1 LNPNKI
7 MTTGIHAITE
17 RKGRLLHSESKFDWW
32 LTGICLARTFNG
44 LVFMTFAATLPVL
57 QREWDMSAAAA
68 GSIAGG
74 FQLGYA
80 VSLVTF
86 SFLADRLCP
95 KKLYLGSMTAC
106 AICALF
112 FAGWARDYVS
122 GLVLYMLTALAM
134 GGNYTTGL
142 IILAQRYPIQKRG
155 RAMGFFIASTS
166 LGYALSMALSGV
178 AIPVGGYQLAFWFT
192 CSGPAVGAILAWVT
206 LYRTKVDNPPRS
218 KEQRFSREVLKN
230 KPVMTLIGS
239 YTGHSWEILG
249 MWAWTPAF
257 LAAAMIISGYEGSQ
271 AVGIGAH
278 LTAGFH
284 LMGLMASFTM
294 GWLSDRLG
302 RAPLMIGL
310 AGVSTLCSFTFG
322 WTIGLPVSI
331 VILVGMLYS
340 FSGLGDS
347 PILSATLTESVDVS
361 YMGAAFGLRSM
372 LGFGAGAI
380 SPVVFGAVLDLANP
394 DAAANGVFY
403 NWGWAFSV
411 LGIGGLGAFIA
422 AVCYDRIQK
431 RILCSSHL

>member
-1 LNPNKI
+1 MFQLQFL
-7 MTTGIHAITE
+7 MTRG
-17 RKGRLLHSESKFDWW
+17 KGYPLQFKTKFDWW
-32 LTGICLARTFNG
+32 LAGICLARTFNG
-44 LVFMTFAATLPVL
+44 LVFMTYAATLPVL
-57 QREWDMSAAAA
+57 QREWGMSAAAA

-80 VSLVTF
+80 VSLVIF

-106 AICALF
+106 AVCALL

-122 GLVLYMLTALAM
+122 GLVLYMFTALAM

-142 IILAQRYPIQKRG
+142 IILAHRYPIENRG

-166 LGYALSMALSGV
+166 LGYALSLILSGV
-178 AIPVGGYQLAFWFT
+178 AIPAGGYKLAFWLT
-192 CSGPAVGAILAWVT
+192 CSGPAVGAMLAWIT
-206 LYRTKVDNPPRS
+206 LYRTLVGKPPRA
-218 KEQRFSREVLKN
+218 KGQRFSREVLRN
-230 KPVMTLIGS
+230 RPVMTLIGG
-239 YTGHSWEILG
+239 YTGHSWELLG

-257 LAAAMIISGYEGSQ
+257 LAAALAISGYEGVQ
-271 AVGIGAH
+271 AVGKGAH

-284 LMGLMASFTM
+284 LMGLTASFTM

-302 RAPLMIGL
+302 RAPLMVGL
-310 AGVSTLCSFTFG
+310 AGVSTLCSFSFG

-331 VILVGMLYS
+331 VILVGVVYS

-347 PILSATLTESVDVS
+347 PILSATLTESVNAS
-361 YMGAAFGLRSM
+361 YMGAAFGLRSV

-380 SPVVFGAVLDLANP
+380 SPVVLGAVLDLTNP
-394 DAAANGVFY
+394 GVTENGVFY

-411 LGIGGLGAFIA
+411 LGIGGLGAWLA
-422 AVCYDRIQK
+422 AIYYGRMRKNLLGVHSRNM
-431 RILCSSHL
+431 

>member
-1 LNPNKI
+1 

-80 VSLVTF
+80 VSLVIF

-112 FAGWARDYVS
+112 FAGWARGYVS
-122 GLVLYMLTALAM
+122 GLVLYLLTALAM

-142 IILAQRYPIQKRG
+142 IILAHRYPIEKRG
-155 RAMGFFIASTS
+155 RAMGLFIASTA
-166 LGYALSMALSGV
+166 LGYALSLALSGV
-178 AIPVGGYQLAFWFT
+178 AIPVGGYQLAFWLT
-192 CSGPAVGAILAWVT
+192 CSGPAVGAMLAWIT
-206 LYRTKVDNPPRS
+206 LYRTKVGKPPRS

-230 KPVMTLIGS
+230 KPVMTLIGG
-239 YTGHSWEILG
+239 YTGHSWELLG

-257 LAAAMIISGYEGSQ
+257 LAAALVIGGYEGTQ
-271 AVGIGAH
+271 AVGKGAH

-284 LMGLMASFTM
+284 IMGLVASFSM

-302 RAPLMIGL
+302 RPPLLICL
-310 AGVSTLCSFTFG
+310 AAISTVCSFVFG

-331 VILVGMLYS
+331 VVMVGMLYA

-347 PILSATLTESVDVS
+347 PILSTTLTESVDAS
-361 YMGAAFGLRSM
+361 YMGAAFGLRSV

-380 SPVVFGAVLDLANP
+380 SPVVFGVVLDLANP
-394 DAAANGVFY
+394 DVTANGVY
-403 NWGWAFSV
+403 HNWGWAFSV
-411 LGIGGLGAFIA
+411 LGIGGLGAFMA
-422 AVCYDRIQK
+422 AIYYGRTHKTSV
-431 RILCSSHL
+431 